1 MAILSGFF
9 STRSSSCP
17 RPRISAMEKLLTLTG
32 DDFWRSCSRL
42 IGLLKSRNRFIFNDL
57 RGGGLGEP
65 TETSEL
71 AGLGVLC
78 GISRCIFLWPLST
91 SWLYPYG
98 LAPNSFLRAIKNA
111 SAKRAAVTRKTSAQ
125 RATQT
130 PTTKMARG
138 QNAMLMLLGS
148 LSLFL
153 GQALST
159 GFWGLQTGWH
169 PWRHGLAQLR
179 SLSNWKRRLAL
190 AKGACQQKRERWR
203 EGELTRGPIAVGRG
217 PYRPPHP
224 TKSRC
229 QRANVINLYNL
240 TCALFP
246 PSLSLSH
253 SRSLSG
259 AALFPSLSRR
269 FPGDWLR

>member
-1 MAILSGFF
+1 
-9 STRSSSCP
+9 
-17 RPRISAMEKLLTLTG
+17 MEKLLTLTG

-159 GFWGLQTGWH
+159 GFGASKLVGTHDVTDSRNCAACLIGN
-169 PWRHGLAQLR
+169 AA
-179 SLSNWKRRLAL
+179 SLSPRGRASRKERD
-190 AKGACQQKRERWR
+190 GERE
-203 EGELTRGPIAVGRG
+203 
-217 PYRPPHP
+217 
-224 TKSRC
+224 S
-229 QRANVINLYNL
+229 
-240 TCALFP
+240 
-246 PSLSLSH
+246 
-253 SRSLSG
+253 
-259 AALFPSLSRR
+259 
-269 FPGDWLR
+269 